1 MALDL
6 TDVIAVQ
13 KTAGGPGSVRKSTV
27 QALINLA
34 SSAAGFW
41 QRSDDTLRPANPGD
55 DLESIGEISAQHIA
69 LTGDIQAANATFSG
83 TLEAD
88 SIDGGEYAT

>member
-1 MALDL
+1 MALEV

-27 QALINLA
+27 EALINLA
-34 SSAAGFW
+34 TAASGFWSRSGTDLSPVTAGDNLTDIGDISAA
-41 QRSDDTLRPANPGD
+41 T
-55 DLESIGEISAQHIA
+55 
-69 LTGDIQAANATFSG
+69 ATFTG
-83 TLEAD
+83 AIEAE

>member
-27 QALINLA
+27 QALVNLA

-41 QRSDDTLRPANPGD
+41 QRSSPDLSPITSGD
-55 DLESIGEISAQHIA
+55 NLTDIGDISAA
-69 LTGDIQAANATFSG
+69 TATFTG
-83 TLEAD
+83 ALEAER
-88 SIDGGEYAT
+88 IDGG

>member
-13 KTAGGPGSVRKSTV
+13 KTAGGPGSVRKSTI
-27 QALINLA
+27 QALLNLA
-34 SSAAGFW
+34 TSVSSYW
-41 QRSDDTLRPANPGD
+41 SRSGTDLSPANVGD
-55 DLESIGEISAQHIA
+55 SLTDIGDITA
-69 LTGDIQAANATFSG
+69 TGDISADNATFTG

-88 SIDGGEYAT
+88 SIDGGEYAV

>member
-1 MALDL
+1 MALDP

-27 QALINLA
+27 QALLNLVPSGVA
-34 SSAAGFW
+34 FW
-41 QRSDDTLRPANPGD
+41 ERSGTELSPANSGD
-55 DLESIGEISAQHIA
+55 DLTDIGDISAA
-69 LTGDIQAANATFSG
+69 TATFTG
-83 TLEAD
+83 PIEAE

>member
-27 QALINLA
+27 QALVNLA
-34 SSAAGFW
+34 SSVSGFW
-41 QRSDDTLRPANPGD
+41 VRNGTDLSPVTDGD
-55 DLESIGEISAQHIA
+55 NLTGVGDISAA
-69 LTGDIQAANATFSG
+69 TATFTG
-83 TLEAD
+83 AIEAE
-88 SIDGGEYAT
+88 SIDGGEYAV